1 MLMAWRLKLLML
13 STYIHKNVP
22 PTKVQISVVTKAH
35 HYRRRRRRRRPS
47 FDELFIG
54 AFRGEKDI

>member
-1 MLMAWRLKLLML
+1 ML

-35 HYRRRRRRRRPS
+35 HYRRRRRPS